1 MFQAVAAKQSPLY
14 KKKYSDGRLTGIL
27 PRDELG
33 QKIRSRIATEEPEGY
48 ITFRGVPSLRGISDQ
63 SGALKKFTKKVAEEE
78 SIAMPASKNKFFM
91 KSIKGKNLFNRKIW
105 SPKLFVSQEAVD
117 ISISSKKKI
126 SKSGYIRSPFS
137 T

>member
-33 QKIRSRIATEEPEGY
+33 QKIRSRIATEEPECY
-48 ITFRGVPSLRGISDQ
+48 ITFGGVPSFRGISDQ
-63 SGALKKFTKKVAEEE
+63 RRALKKFTKKVAQEE
-78 SIAMPASKNKFFM
+78 SVPMQASKNKFFM
-91 KSIKGKNLFNRKIW
+91 KSMKGKNLFNRKIS
-105 SPKLFVSQEAVD
+105 SPKLFGSQEFVG
-117 ISISSKKKI
+117 ISKSSKKNI
-126 SKSGYIRSPFS
+126 SKSGYNRSPFS